1 MISKIRYRVWQFW
14 QSLKGPP
21 DLAKWEKLG
30 NLLSPQELFLF
41 QRLPTPDQNHSL
53 RVLESLQA
61 AGETDLDL
69 LKASLLHDIGKS
81 LHPLNRWE
89 RVFAVLMLAFLPG
102 KAREW
107 GKLEPGGLHRALA
120 VIHQHPS
127 WGVELLREAGSSQQ
141 VIDLVRF
148 HERQEITGLL
158 DQGGLE
164 LLHKLQNAD
173 DLN

>member
-1 MISKIRYRVWQFW
+1 MISKIRYRLWQFW
-14 QSLKGPP
+14 QSLKRPP
-21 DLAKWEKLG
+21 DIIEWKKVG
-30 NLLSPQELFLF
+30 NLLSPQELILF
-41 QRLPTPDQNHSL
+41 QRLPIPDQNHSL
-53 RVLESLQA
+53 RVLKSLQA

-69 LKASLLHDIGKS
+69 QKSALLHDIGKS
-81 LHPLNRWE
+81 LHPLDRWE
-89 RVFAVLMLAFLPG
+89 RVFAVLILGLLPG

-107 GKLEPGGLHRALA
+107 GKLEPRGLHRALA
-120 VIHQHPS
+120 VIHQHPA
-127 WGVELLREAGSSQQ
+127 WGAEMLREAGSSQR

-164 LLHKLQNAD
+164 LLQKLQNAD